1 MNNVSDDRE
10 TVELRVER
18 GELLRWMLRA
28 HELDITL
35 NQFIERALVDRLTQL
50 GMMSEEG
57 PVDK

>member
-1 MNNVSDDRE
+1 MSDDRE

-35 NQFIERALVDRLTQL
+35 NQFIERALLDRLTQL
-50 GMMSEEG
+50 GMVPEEG

>member
-1 MNNVSDDRE
+1 MSDDRE